1 MKATRE
7 SYGEAL
13 EKLGKKNKDIV
24 VLDADLANATMTK
37 KFKSLYP
44 KRFFDMGIAE
54 QDMIGTAAG
63 FAIGGKIPFASTFAI
78 FAAGRAYEQIRN
90 AIAYPNLNVKI
101 AATHAGLTVGED
113 GASHQAIEDI
123 SLMRTIPNMTVISPC
138 DDMETKWAIDWATKY
153 NGPVYIRLTRP
164 KVESIYGENPE
175 LIILENDE
183 KQKSKEEKRNLKPKF
198 EIGKMIVHGEG
209 NDATVFA
216 TGVEVQ
222 EALKAKNELAKQN
235 INIRVVDV
243 HTIKPIDKETIIK
256 CAKETDRVITIED
269 HSIIGGLGSA
279 ICEVLSEEFPT
290 KVKRMGVQDKFGT
303 SGKWHELLEEY
314 GLDSKSIIE
323 EVLKKQN

>member
-13 EKLGKKNKDIV
+13 EKLGKKNKSIV
-24 VLDADLANATMTK
+24 VLDADLAEATQTK
-37 KFKSLYP
+37 KFKKLYP
-44 KRFFDMGIAE
+44 KRFFDMGISE

-90 AIAYPNLNVKI
+90 SIAYPKLNVKI

-113 GASHQAIEDI
+113 GASHQAIEDF
-123 SLMRTIPNMTVISPC
+123 SLMRTVPNMIVLSPC
-138 DDMETKWAIDWATKY
+138 DDLETKWAIEEASKI

-175 LIILENDE
+175 LAIKENDE
-183 KQKSKEEKRNLKPKF
+183 KYKLRLQKHNIKPKF
-198 EIGKMIVHGEG
+198 EIGKAIVHGNG
-209 NDATVFA
+209 TDATIFA

-235 INIRVVDV
+235 INVRVVDV

-256 CAKETDRVITIED
+256 CAKETKKIITVED

-279 ICEVLSEEFPT
+279 VCEVLSEEYPK
-290 KVKRMGVQDKFGT
+290 KVIRMGVQDKFGG
-303 SGKWHELLEEY
+303 SGKWHELLEKYEI
-314 GLDSKSIIE
+314 DSKSIE
-323 EVLKKQN
+323 KKVLFE

>member
-13 EKLGKKNKDIV
+13 EKLGKKYKDIV
-24 VLDADLANATMTK
+24 VLDADLAEATQTK
-37 KFKSLYP
+37 KFKKLYP
-44 KRFFDMGIAE
+44 KRFFDMGISE
-54 QDMIGTAAG
+54 QDMMGTAAG

-101 AATHAGLTVGED
+101 AATHAGITVGED

-123 SLMRTIPNMTVISPC
+123 SLMRTMPNMLVLSPC
-138 DDMETKWAIDWATKY
+138 DDIETKWAIEEAIKH

-164 KVESIYGENPE
+164 KVESIYGENPD
-175 LIILENDE
+175 LQVVENDE
-183 KQKSKEEKRNLKPKF
+183 KQLLKEQKRNIKPKF
-198 EIGKMIVHGEG
+198 EIGKMIVHGSG
-209 NDATVFA
+209 TDATIFA

-243 HTIKPIDKETIIK
+243 HTIKPIDKETVIK
-256 CAKETDRVITIED
+256 CAKETKKIITIED

-279 ICEVLSEEFPT
+279 ICEVLSEEYPT
-290 KVKRMGVQDKFGT
+290 KVIRMGIKDEFGG
-303 SGKWHELLEEY
+303 SGKWHELLEHY
-314 GLDSKSIIE
+314 NLTAKDIIE
-323 EVLKKQN
+323 KI

>member
-37 KFKSLYP
+37 KFKALYP

-54 QDMIGTAAG
+54 QDLIGTAAG

-78 FAAGRAYEQIRN
+78 FASGRAYEQVRN
-90 AIAYPNLNVKI
+90 AVVYPNLNVKI
-101 AATHAGLTVGED
+101 VATHAGLTVGED

-123 SLMRTIPNMTVISPC
+123 SLMRTIPNMIVMSPC
-138 DDMETKWAIDWATKY
+138 DDLETKWAIDWASKY
-153 NGPVYIRLTRP
+153 QGPVYIRLTRP
-164 KVESIYGENPE
+164 KIESIYGENPE
-175 LIILENDE
+175 LEIQENDE
-183 KQKSKEEKRNLKPKF
+183 KQKAKEQKRNLKPKF
-198 EIGKMIVHGEG
+198 EMGKMIAHGNG
-209 NDATVFA
+209 KDATIFA

-222 EALKAKNELAKQN
+222 EALKAKNELAKQGVN
-235 INIRVVDV
+235 VRVVDV

-256 CAKETDRVITIED
+256 CAKETDKIITIED

-279 ICEVLSEEFPT
+279 VCEVLSEEYPK
-290 KVKRMGVQDKFGT
+290 KVIRMGVQDQFGT
-303 SGKWHELLEEY
+303 SGKWHQLLEEY
-314 GLDSKSIIE
+314 GLTAKDIIE
-323 EVLKKQN
+323 KIK

>member
-13 EKLGKKNKDIV
+13 EILGKKNKNVV

-37 KFKSLYP
+37 KFKALYP

-54 QDMIGTAAG
+54 QDMMGTAAG
-63 FAIGGKIPFASTFAI
+63 FAIGGKVPFASTFAI

-90 AIAYPNLNVKI
+90 SIAYPELNVKI
-101 AATHAGLTVGED
+101 VATHAGLTVGED

-123 SLMRTIPNMTVISPC
+123 SLMRTMPNMTVISPC
-138 DDMETKWAIDWATKY
+138 DDLETKWAIEAASKL

-175 LIILENDE
+175 IIASDDNE
-183 KQKSKEEKRNLKPKF
+183 KEQKRNIKPKF
-198 EIGKMIVHGEG
+198 EIGKMLVHGEG
-209 NDATVFA
+209 TDATVFA

-222 EALKAKNELAKQN
+222 EALKAKNELKKQN
-235 INIRVVDV
+235 ISIRVVDV

-256 CAKETDRVITIED
+256 CAKETKKIIAVED

-279 ICEVLSEEFPT
+279 ICEVLSEEYPT
-290 KVKRMGVQDKFGT
+290 KVIRMGVQDTFGG
-303 SGKWHELLEEY
+303 SGKWHELLENF
-314 GLDSKSIIE
+314 GLTSKNIIE
-323 EVLKKQN
+323 KIL

>member
-13 EKLGKKNKDIV
+13 EKLGKKNKNIV

-37 KFKSLYP
+37 KFKALYP

-90 AIAYPNLNVKI
+90 SVAYPHLNVKI
-101 AATHAGLTVGED
+101 VATHAGLTVGED

-123 SLMRTIPNMTVISPC
+123 SLMRTIPGMIVLSPC
-138 DDMETKWAIDWATKY
+138 DDVETKWAIEWASKY
-153 NGPVYIRLTRP
+153 DGPVYVRLTRP

-175 LIILENDE
+175 LEILENDE
-183 KQKSKEEKRNLKPKF
+183 KQKEKEQKRNLKPKF
-198 EIGKMIVHGEG
+198 EVGKMIVHGKG
-209 NDATVFA
+209 SDATIFA

-222 EALKAKNELAKQN
+222 EALKAKNELSKKG

-243 HTIKPIDKETIIK
+243 HTIKPIDKDTIIK
-256 CAKETDRVITIED
+256 CAKETKKLFTVED
-269 HSIIGGLGSA
+269 HSIIGGLGSS
-279 ICEVLSEEFPT
+279 ICEVLSEEYPV
-290 KVKRMGVQDKFGT
+290 KVIRLGVKDEFGT
-303 SGKWHELLEEY
+303 SGKWNELLEKYE
-314 GLDSKSIIE
+314 LNCKNIVE
-323 EVLKKQN
+323 KVQE

>member
-13 EKLGKKNKDIV
+13 EKLGKKNKEIV

-37 KFKSLYP
+37 KFKALYP

-54 QDMIGTAAG
+54 QDLMGTAAG

-90 AIAYPNLNVKI
+90 SIAYPHLNVKVV
-101 AATHAGLTVGED
+101 ATHAGLTVGED

-123 SLMRTIPNMTVISPC
+123 SLMRTIPEMVVFSPC
-138 DDMETKWAIDWATKY
+138 DDLETKWVIDWASKY
-153 NGPVYIRLTRP
+153 DGPVYVRLTRP

-175 LIILENDE
+175 LEIIENDE
-183 KQKSKEEKRNLKPKF
+183 KQRAKEQKRNIKPKF
-198 EIGKMIVHGEG
+198 EMGKMIIHGNG
-209 NDATVFA
+209 TDATIFA

-222 EALKAKNELAKQN
+222 EALKAKNELSKKG
-235 INIRVVDV
+235 INVRVVDV

-256 CAKETDRVITIED
+256 CAKETNKIITIED
-269 HSIIGGLGSA
+269 HSVIGGLGSS
-279 ICEVLSEEFPT
+279 ICEVLSEEYPS
-290 KVKRMGVQDKFGT
+290 KVIRMGVQDKFGT
-303 SGKWHELLEEY
+303 SGKWNELLEKYELNCKY
-314 GLDSKSIIE
+314 IVEK
-323 EVLKKQN
+323 VLN

>member
-13 EKLGKKNKDIV
+13 EKLGKKNKDVV

-37 KFKSLYP
+37 AFKALYP

-54 QDMIGTAAG
+54 QDLMGTAAG

-78 FAAGRAYEQIRN
+78 FASGRAYEQIRN
-90 AIAYPNLNVKI
+90 SIAYPRLNVKVV
-101 AATHAGLTVGED
+101 ATHAGLTVGED
-113 GASHQAIEDI
+113 GASHQALEDI
-123 SLMRTIPNMTVISPC
+123 SLMRTVPNMTVISPC
-138 DDMETKWAIDWATKY
+138 DDLETKWAIEWASKY
-153 NGPVYIRLTRP
+153 DGPVYIRLTRP
-164 KVESIYGENPE
+164 KVESIYGEDPE
-175 LIILENDE
+175 LIIFENDE
-183 KQKSKEEKRNLKPKF
+183 KQKVKEEKRNIKPKF
-198 EIGKMIVHGEG
+198 EIGKMIVHGNGE
-209 NDATVFA
+209 DATVFA

-256 CAKETDRVITIED
+256 CAKETKKIFTVED

-279 ICEVLSEEFPT
+279 ICEVLSEEYPT
-290 KVKRMGVQDKFGT
+290 KVVRMGVNDEFGT
-303 SGKWHELLEEY
+303 SGKWHELLEKYE
-314 GLDSKSIIE
+314 LDSKSIIKRVIE
-323 EVLKKQN
+323 

>member
-13 EKLGKKNKDIV
+13 EKLGKKNKNIV

-37 KFKSLYP
+37 KFKALYP

-90 AIAYPNLNVKI
+90 SVAYPHLNVKI
-101 AATHAGLTVGED
+101 VATHAGLTVGED

-123 SLMRTIPNMTVISPC
+123 SLMRTIPGMIVLSPC
-138 DDMETKWAIDWATKY
+138 DDIETKWAIEWASKY
-153 NGPVYIRLTRP
+153 DGPVYVRLTRP
-164 KVESIYGENPE
+164 KVESIYGESPE
-175 LIILENDE
+175 LEILENDV
-183 KQKSKEEKRNLKPKF
+183 KQKEKEQKRNLKPKF
-198 EIGKMIVHGEG
+198 EVGKMIVHGKG
-209 NDATVFA
+209 SDATIFA

-222 EALKAKNELAKQN
+222 EALKAKNELSKKG

-243 HTIKPIDKETIIK
+243 HTIKPIDKDTIIK
-256 CAKETDRVITIED
+256 CAKETKKIYTVED
-269 HSIIGGLGSA
+269 HSIIGGLGSS
-279 ICEVLSEEFPT
+279 ICEVLSEEYPV
-290 KVKRMGVQDKFGT
+290 KVIRLGVKDEFGT
-303 SGKWHELLEEY
+303 SGKWNELLEKYE
-314 GLDSKSIIE
+314 LNCKNIVE
-323 EVLKKQN
+323 KVQE